1 MAGNYD
7 DKQELP
13 FKGLTWSIGKT
24 GFEEN
29 EKFLEMEKSKNITSE
44 VNLNPDNTRDASI
57 KWGIAWTITKTLH
70 R

>member
-24 GFEEN
+24 GFEN
-29 EKFLEMEKSKNITSE
+29 YDKFVEEEKSKSITSA
-44 VNLNPDNTRDASI
+44 VNQNPDNTRDESI
-57 KWGIAWTITKTLH
+57 KWALAWTLHNKLH